1 MDKPVI
7 ANHQKYKRKDMKKMN
22 EIITTGGVS
31 YTATNVTTG
40 VDSISFDV
48 INMTADEAKG
58 AFRDVTSLTVGDEN
72 NEAYGKYP
80 DIKLESVT
88 EYEDGRIV
96 ITMHILSETER
107 DIRDLKISQTEQDEV
122 LAELLYGGNNNE

>member
-1 MDKPVI
+1 MI

-107 DIRDLKISQTEQDEV
+107 YIRDLKISQTEQDEV

>member
-1 MDKPVI
+1 
-7 ANHQKYKRKDMKKMN
+7 MN

-107 DIRDLKISQTEQDEV
+107 YIRDLKISQTEQDEV

>member
-107 DIRDLKISQTEQDEV
+107 YIRDLKISQTEQDEV